1 MMFIHRESANGTTH
15 RVVQE
20 ITATYRITI
29 KADLKLFMSHGFS
42 SILSVKNT
50 SILKV
55 GIRYAMRDPV
65 IIHCARNSD
74 VCKINV

>member
-1 MMFIHRESANGTTH
+1 MMFIRRESANGTTH

-42 SILSVKNT
+42 SILSVKET
-50 SILKV
+50 HQ
-55 GIRYAMRDPV
+55 Y
-65 IIHCARNSD
+65 
-74 VCKINV
+74 